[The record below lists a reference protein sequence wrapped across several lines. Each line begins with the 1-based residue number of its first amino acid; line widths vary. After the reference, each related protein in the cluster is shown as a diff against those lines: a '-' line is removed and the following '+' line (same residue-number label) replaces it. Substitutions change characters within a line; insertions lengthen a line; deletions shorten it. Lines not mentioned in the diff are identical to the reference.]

1 MSLLPSVLSF
11 LLLIVVAFVVAIID
25 RVADVVVCCYCDGS
39 CYYYFSCFIAIILIV
54 DVAPV
59 DAVVI
64 DTRVLIL
71 TFDFLETS
79 MFTVIGVQWFL
90 KLSG

>member
-1 MSLLPSVLSF
+1 MTA
-11 LLLIVVAFVVAIID
+11 VVITTFPAF
-25 RVADVVVCCYCDGS
+25 
-39 CYYYFSCFIAIILIV
+39 LIV
-54 DVAPV
+54 DVATV